1 MRRREFIAVLGGA
14 TAWPLAG
21 HTEQTERMR
30 VVGVLSDEA
39 PSLAAQSFG
48 PFADGLRDRG

>member
-1 MRRREFIAVLGGA
+1 VKRREFIAVLGGA